1 MKVVVLCRK
10 LEGMPANGF
19 DRYSHDLVENL
30 SKLPEVEIIL
40 PNQTPSLDIRS
51 YGSVASPLYYDIFL
65 PIVTILRGRMKGDV
79 FHAVTD
85 GQAVVFPW
93 LKGKKILT
101 MHHVDKTPPIGVK
114 EKIFRVFYGFGTR
127 MGVEHAD
134 MIICISEQTKKE
146 IQEAYGVEDSR
157 LCVINH
163 SVSSR
168 FQQLP

>member
-65 PIVTILRGRMKGDV
+65 PIATILRGRMRGDV

-114 EKIFRVFYGFGTR
+114 EKIFRIFYGVFFAKKTFHPSAVDKLDIAYR
-127 MGVEHAD
+127 KRCVYVTHKT
-134 MIICISEQTKKE
+134 SE
-146 IQEAYGVEDSR
+146 
-157 LCVINH
+157 L
-163 SVSSR
+163 
-168 FQQLP
+168 